1 MFLLLLPLCPSHT
14 FISTVAA
21 KPRVMLSGRLTEV
34 LKMAAQSVKKE
45 HTLPAVALDL
55 LKLSLRE
62 GSFQLFWNNIIIN
75 GMLKE
80 QAGPTQ

>member
-1 MFLLLLPLCPSHT
+1 M
-14 FISTVAA
+14 VAA
-21 KPRVMLSGRLTEV
+21 KRHVMLSGRLTEV
-34 LKMAAQSVKKE
+34 LKMAAHSVKKE

-55 LKLSLRE
+55 LKLSLKE
-62 GSFQLFWNNIIIN
+62 GSFQLFWNNVIIN